1 MFVRVRVCVYVK
13 LIEINSLTDWS
24 NLVSGASSQEYS
36 TDDSYDFH
44 TAPQPPSG
52 KSVQYVIRTTKIDGC
67 SLYVKDT
74 MYHIYILHIID
85 VSIYTLKCKHIV

>member
-1 MFVRVRVCVYVK
+1 MCVCVYVK

-44 TAPQPPSG
+44 TTPQQPSG
-52 KSVQYVIRTTKIDGC
+52 KSVCDKNYKNWWV
-67 SLYVKDT
+67 
-74 MYHIYILHIID
+74 
-85 VSIYTLKCKHIV
+85 

>member
-1 MFVRVRVCVYVK
+1 MCACVCSCLCMHVCVHVCACVRVCVCK
-13 LIEINSLTDWS
+13 INSLTDWS

-36 TDDSYDFH
+36 TDDSYDFY

-67 SLYVKDT
+67 SL
-74 MYHIYILHIID
+74 
-85 VSIYTLKCKHIV
+85 